1 MQEKKEHIVIIG
13 GGFGGIA
20 VAKKLRKSAY
30 KVTLIDKSNHH
41 LFQPLL
47 YQVATAAL
55 SPGDIAAPIRAVL
68 GENSGV
74 KVIMGK
80 VDRIRPD
87 NKMVILHDGRTITY
101 DRLVMAPGSQYNYFG
116 NEQWEQHA
124 PGLKSISD
132 ALNIRERLL
141 LSLEEAEQLE
151 DPALRK
157 PYLTYVIIGGGPT
170 GVEMAGAIAEI
181 AKRQMMRDFQ
191 NISENE
197 TRVFLVEAGPKILA
211 GYPDELSEKARL
223 MLEDMGVRVLLNTP
237 VTDIEENRIHFKEG
251 SVETPN
257 IIWAA
262 GVSASPLMNSLGV
275 AQDRTGR
282 VKVTKDLRVPEY
294 SEIYVIGDSA
304 CLEDENGHPL
314 PALAPVALQ
323 QGKFVGDQILSAKR
337 STESA
342 AFKYKDKGT
351 MATIGRA
358 KAVADIH
365 GWKLSG
371 FSAWF
376 MWSFVHILFLICFHN
391 KIRVFVEWMLY
402 YFTFKRGVRLITDR
416 LDCAYCGEPGIQP
429 PHRQPEYSQS

>member
-1 MQEKKEHIVIIG
+1 MQDKKEHVVIIG

-20 VAKKLRKSAY
+20 VAKKLRKSSFQ
-30 KVTLIDKSNHH
+30 VTLIDKSNHH

-80 VDRIRPD
+80 VEKVKPD
-87 NKMVILHDGRTITY
+87 NKTVILHDGRTITY
-101 DRLVMAPGSQYNYFG
+101 DRLVMAPGAQYNYFG
-116 NEQWEQHA
+116 NEDWEQHA
-124 PGLKSISD
+124 PGLKSVSD
-132 ALNIRERLL
+132 ALNIRERIL

-151 DPALRK
+151 DPALRE

-237 VTDIEENRIHFKEG
+237 VTDIEKNRIHFKEG

-262 GVSASPLMNSLGV
+262 GVSASPLMNTLGV
-275 AQDRTGR
+275 AQNKAGR

-294 SEIYVIGDSA
+294 PEIYVVGDA
-304 CLEDENGHPL
+304 AYLEDEKGNPL

-323 QGKFVGDQILSAKR
+323 QGKFVGDQILSAK
-337 STESA
+337 
-342 AFKYKDKGT
+342 K
-351 MATIGRA
+351 
-358 KAVADIH
+358 
-365 GWKLSG
+365 
-371 FSAWF
+371 
-376 MWSFVHILFLICFHN
+376 SFRKRCF
-391 KIRVFVEWMLY
+391 
-402 YFTFKRGVRLITDR
+402 
-416 LDCAYCGEPGIQP
+416 
-429 PHRQPEYSQS
+429 